1 MKDFL
6 YPKRKSYASGFFKT
20 KGGCKLYY
28 ERYGNPKSPEKVVYL
43 HGGPGAGCA
52 FDEYRYFNPTHY
64 DVLIFDQRWSGKSR
78 PVAGERHN
86 SIKAAI
92 ADLEGLRKHFGFK
105 KWHIAGGSWG
115 SALAL
120 LYTVR
125 HPAKVKSL
133 LLRGVFFG
141 DRKGARYIIEKDGA
155 AAKAKGPW
163 FEEYRRFANKKSLLR
178 PYYGLLMQKGPR
190 AAEAARLFMRWDT
203 AIATAKPDKAL
214 IESVNA
220 APFRN
225 MALSRTF
232 FHFSVH
238 EFKNTHKSA
247 ILKAVKKLDI
257 PIHIVHGSHDH
268 ICPVKNAVLLSKY
281 CKDGHLQVV
290 KNGGHTLRDPKIGRA
305 FTRAADEIAEA
316 FKV

>member
-6 YPKRKSYASGFFKT
+6 YPKRKNHAAGFFRT
-20 KGGCKLYY
+20 KDGHKLYY
-28 ERYGNPKSPEKVVYL
+28 ERYGNPEASEKVVYL

-52 FDEYRYFNPTHY
+52 FDEYRYFDPKHY

-78 PVAGERHN
+78 PIAGEGHN

-125 HPAKVKSL
+125 HPQKVKSL

-141 DRKGARYIIEKDGA
+141 DKKGARYIIEKDGA
-155 AAKAKGPW
+155 AAKSKGPW
-163 FEEYRRFANKKSLLR
+163 FEEYWRFVGKKFLLH
-178 PYYGLLMQKGPR
+178 PYYQMLTQGGKKAQ
-190 AAEAARLFMRWDT
+190 EAARLFIRWDT

-214 IESVNA
+214 IEAVDRD
-220 APFRN
+220 PFRN

-238 EFKNTHKSA
+238 EFKDKHKSE
-247 ILKAVKKLDI
+247 ILKSIKNLDI

-268 ICPVKNAVLLSKY
+268 ICPVKNAVLLNKY
-281 CKDGHLQVV
+281 CRDGHLQVI
-290 KNGGHTLRDPKIGRA
+290 KNGGHTMRDPAIQRA
-305 FTRAADEIAEA
+305 FIKAAD
-316 FKV
+316 KVAGL